1 MLIFVVFVTLPWTAL
16 ILKAVKLASE
26 VDWLIIL
33 KMIVIAVP
41 FGNAEY

>member
-1 MLIFVVFVTLPWTAL
+1 MG
-16 ILKAVKLASE
+16 LKAVKLTSE
-26 VDWLIIL
+26 VDWPIML